1 MKLTDKLVEKIGY
14 DKMLHFLLAAW
25 FVSECKAYGIGVGC
39 IAWVVIV
46 VLAFVK
52 EKWLDDFFDAK
63 DLLWSALGG
72 FASIILM
79 VINDIVV

>member
-14 DKMLHFLLAAW
+14 DKMLHFLLASW

-39 IAWVVIV
+39 IAWIVIV

-52 EKWLDDFFDAK
+52 EKWLDDFFDAR
-63 DLLWSALGG
+63 DLLWSAFGG
-72 FASIILM
+72 FASLVLM
-79 VINDIVV
+79 VVMDIIG

>member
-1 MKLTDKLVEKIGY
+1 MKLTDILVDVIGY

-25 FVSECKAYGIGVGC
+25 FVSECKAYGIGLGC
-39 IAWVVIV
+39 ISWIVIV
-46 VLAFVK
+46 FLAFVK

-79 VINDIVV
+79 VIKDIVV

>member
-1 MKLTDKLVEKIGY
+1 MKLTDKLVEKFGV
-14 DKMLHFLLAAW
+14 DKLLHFFVAAW

-39 IAWVVIV
+39 IAWILIV

-52 EKWLDDFFDAK
+52 EKWLDDFLDAR
-63 DLLWSALGG
+63 DLLWSAFGG

-79 VINDIVV
+79 VIKDIVV